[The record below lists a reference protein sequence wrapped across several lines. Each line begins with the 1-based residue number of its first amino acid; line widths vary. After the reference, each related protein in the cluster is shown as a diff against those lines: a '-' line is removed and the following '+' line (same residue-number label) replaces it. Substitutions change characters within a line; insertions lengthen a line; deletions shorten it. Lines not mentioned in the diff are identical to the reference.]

1 MKVLTQN
8 TPSEKI
14 ASAFVSAQNCMQIKH
29 REMSIKRE
37 QHKEIEFR
45 AAVDEAMRSPRRQSS
60 IEKLMTNTTRMW
72 IKTSDSN
79 ERRNFAII

>member
-1 MKVLTQN
+1 
-8 TPSEKI
+8 
-14 ASAFVSAQNCMQIKH
+14 
-29 REMSIKRE
+29 MSIKRE

-45 AAVDEAMRSPRRQSS
+45 AAVDEAMRDEITRRQSS

-79 ERRNFAII
+79 EKSNKKPLCNYLIELPLGAAQTPI